1 MTDTPPVIDPSEAP
15 AADRAITVR
24 LVDVKPERV
33 DWLWP
38 GYLPRGKVALLDG
51 DPDKGKS
58 TMTLDWA
65 ARISVG
71 GVMPDGHQLE
81 RAEGVVIMSAEDGLA
96 DTIRPRLDAAGA
108 DVTRVVA
115 FTEVALMDG
124 SKRPPSLPFD
134 LAHLETVMRDEAS
147 PLVIVDVLNA
157 YLGAQVDSYKDTD
170 VRRVMHALKDM
181 AERTN
186 ACVLLLRH
194 LTKGSGG
201 ANALYRGG
209 GSIGI
214 MGAARLGMIAA
225 VDPDDEDR
233 RVLAVGKSN
242 LAAKPPALL
251 YRLVSSVP
259 GQGGGVAKVQ
269 WEGVS
274 EHSADGLLVTR
285 DDRDGADAD
294 DAVSVLRDVLAS
306 GPRWANDA
314 IAAMRDAG
322 FSKDQAKRAKAKLKV
337 TTSKVGAPGDALS
350 GWQWSLPH
358 RREHEGS
365 EGSGVP
371 DVPPFAPLGTEPLP
385 SEQYVDLP
393 LASEHATEATWAT
406 EDPLA
411 SPRAHRAQ
419 PEYVD
424 LPLDEVGRCRECDA
438 VATMRDEHGPLCR
451 THRGAA

>member
-1 MTDTPPVIDPSEAP
+1 MRPPVIDPDEVEP
-15 AADRAITVR
+15 AERAVTVR
-24 LVDVKPERV
+24 LADVKAERV

-58 TMTLDWA
+58 TMTLDWS

-71 GVMPDGHQLE
+71 GTMPDGHPLTRPE
-81 RAEGVVIMSAEDGLA
+81 SVVIMSAEDGLA

-108 DVTRVVA
+108 DVDRVVA

-124 SKRPPSLPFD
+124 TKRPPSLPHD
-134 LAHLETVMRDEAS
+134 LGHLEAIVAAERA
-147 PLVIVDVLNA
+147 PLVVVDVLNA

-181 AERTN
+181 AERTG

-225 VDPDDEDR
+225 VDPDDDDR

-259 GQGGGVAKVQ
+259 DEVGGVARVQ
-269 WEGVS
+269 WEGTS
-274 EHSADGLLVTR
+274 EHSADGLLVSR
-285 DDRDGADAD
+285 DDREGSDAD
-294 DAVSVLRDVLAS
+294 DAVAVLADVLAD
-306 GPRWANDA
+306 GPVWAKDA
-314 IAAMRDAG
+314 FDAMREAG
-322 FSKDQAKRAKAKLKV
+322 FSKDQAKRAKSKLGV
-337 TTSKVGAPGDALS
+337 TTVKVGAPGDAVT
-350 GWQWSLPH
+350 GWQWSLPP
-358 RREHEGS
+358 RREHQGS
-365 EGSGVP
+365 QGSRPP
-371 DVPPFAPLGTEPLP
+371 DPAPLAPLGAEPLP
-385 SEQYVDLP
+385 SEDTF
-393 LASEHATEATWAT
+393 EDATEA
-406 EDPLA
+406 PLS
-411 SPRAHRAQ
+411 SPRAHRSQ
-419 PEYVD
+419 PEQGLVD
-424 LPLDEVGRCRECDA
+424 LPLDEVAWCRQCSSAA
-438 VATMRDEHGPLCR
+438 VTCDEHGPICS
-451 THRGAA
+451 TCRGAA